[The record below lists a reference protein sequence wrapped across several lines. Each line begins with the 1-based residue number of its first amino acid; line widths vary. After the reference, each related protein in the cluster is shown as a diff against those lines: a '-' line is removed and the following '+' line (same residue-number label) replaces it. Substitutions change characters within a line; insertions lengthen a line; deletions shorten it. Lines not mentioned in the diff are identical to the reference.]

1 MITFTNTKEN
11 GLETLI
17 VNWLVEHFEQN
28 IFSVTR
34 QLCYSFHKSNMH
46 NFLSKFTKLYHQ
58 EADAPRKVFHARSL
72 RQTQEKIQKAL
83 E

>member
-1 MITFTNTKEN
+1 MMRFTNTKEN

-34 QLCYSFHKSNMH
+34 QL
-46 NFLSKFTKLYHQ
+46 
-58 EADAPRKVFHARSL
+58 
-72 RQTQEKIQKAL
+72 
-83 E
+83 